1 MNIREQSVRCM
12 AERQMKF
19 EEILKKAENKHKQ
32 VDKNRR
38 QTFKQLVSTLG
49 DKTAEAE
56 QKREKVKKEKANR
69 DWKAYNEYK

>member
-56 QKREKVKKEKANR
+56 
-69 DWKAYNEYK
+69 